1 MALMLPSHPH
11 EKTPPGEVEVF
22 NRLRNDPDTT
32 DWIVL
37 HSLEI
42 AQHVSNAWGEADFL
56 ILIPE
61 HGILCLEV
69 KSHAEIR
76 RTSSGWFFGK
86 DPKPDGRG
94 PFKQASEAMHS
105 LRNYLIKNSTGF
117 EGALFWSGT
126 CFPSAPFNEK
136 SCEWDDWQCIDKAK
150 FRGSPISKLCKSILI
165 HAKQRMLEAGHHWVK
180 GSVEKMTRD
189 NLEVIARILRPCFEI
204 IPKAHTKISVL
215 EAEIERYTEQQFR
228 ALDISR
234 DNPRVV
240 FPGPAGTGKTLIS
253 IEAALRAKKEKPD
266 AVVKWICY
274 NKNLSRWVKKKSP
287 LKAAGI
293 EVMYKDEWLLRITN
307 AQPTQAQYDDQNYW
321 DFELPELAM
330 EKITS
335 ADGIKEPLIDSLV
348 LDEAQDLTKDG
359 ILDFLDFMLKG
370 GMSTGNWYFF
380 GDYSMQAIYHADY
393 KFDLQTFN
401 GRCVSNPIFRLDVNC
416 RNRPRTAYSASTLGK
431 MRPGYSSILR
441 EDDQLEPKYETYSSS
456 EEQLEYLLSTLDSL
470 KKEGYKNENIVILS
484 MLKTNALALLLKEDS
499 NWKTSITA
507 NPDPESGKLRYS
519 TIHSFKGLE
528 APIIIITDIEHV
540 SNRRDQMLLY
550 TGLTRSTD
558 RVYAFINQSAQNDL
572 INILSS

>member
-1 MALMLPSHPH
+1 MIPSHPS

-22 NRLRNDPDTT
+22 NRLKNDPGAA

-42 AQHVSNAWGEADFL
+42 SKHVSNICGEADFL
-56 ILIPE
+56 ILIPK

-86 DPKPDGRG
+86 NPTPEVRG

-136 SCEWDDWQCIDKAK
+136 SCEWDDWQCVDKAK
-150 FRGSPISKLCKSILI
+150 FRGSPISKLCKSILV
-165 HAKQRMLEAGHHWVK
+165 HAKEKMLEAGHHWVED
-180 GSVEKMTRD
+180 SLEKLTRE
-189 NLEVIARILRPCFEI
+189 NLKKAAQVLRPCFDI
-204 IPKAHTKISVL
+204 IPKAHAKISVL
-215 EAEIERYTEQQFR
+215 EAEIDRYTEQQFR

-253 IEAALRAKKEKPD
+253 VEAALRAKKKDPE

-274 NKNLSRWVKKKSP
+274 NKNLSRWVKKKSS

-293 EVMYKDEWLLRITN
+293 EVLYKDEWLLRITK

-321 DFELPELAM
+321 DSELPELAL
-330 EKITS
+330 EKIIS
-335 ADGIKEPLIDSLV
+335 DADIEEPLIDTLV

-370 GMSTGNWYFF
+370 GLSAGNWYFF
-380 GDYSMQAIYHADY
+380 GDYSMQAIYQDDY

-401 GRCVSNPIFRLDVNC
+401 GRCVSNPVFRLDVNC
-416 RNRPRTAYSASTLGK
+416 RNRPRTAYSASTLGR
-431 MRPGYSSILR
+431 MSPGYSSVLR
-441 EDDQLEPKYETYSSS
+441 EDDQFEPKYETYSSNK
-456 EEQLEYLLSTLDSL
+456 EQLECLTQTLDGL

-484 MLKTNALALLLKEDS
+484 TLGTNALVHQLEEDGH
-499 NWKTSITA
+499 WKTSITA
-507 NPDPESGKLRYS
+507 NPEPVPGKLRYS

-528 APIIIITDIEHV
+528 APIIIITDLEHV
-540 SNRRDQMLLY
+540 SNRKDQMLLY

-558 RVYAFINQSAQNDL
+558 RVYAFVNQNARNDL